1 MTMTRRKLLT
11 ASTSLAVAAAVL
23 PTLANAAV
31 SANNIKPQRLRPGM
45 TVGLVTPASNVPE
58 DQELHI
64 AMDLVRS
71 LGFSA
76 KPSPNLFSRT
86 QYLAGTDK
94 ERADDLNAMFADPEV
109 DAIFC
114 VRGGYGSGRLLH
126 YLDYDMIAANPKIIM
141 GYSDITAI
149 LNAIYLRTGLITFH
163 GPIAGGNFSD
173 YTYDQYNRVLV
184 EPSSTTEIG
193 GPPAFETRPGVV
205 DWENR
210 LTAIVSGSAEG
221 HLVGGN
227 LSLVVTLLGTPF
239 EPNFDGAILFLE
251 DVSEPPY
258 SVDRMLTHLWMTG
271 KLERVAGIIL
281 GKFTDDSYDS
291 NTFSM
296 EQVMR
301 DRFEPLGIPTL
312 RGAMIGHIEDKTVVP
327 IGIQARLDV
336 DAGTLTLLEVAVN

>member
-1 MTMTRRKLLT
+1 MTMTRRELLAT
-11 ASTSLAVAAAVL
+11 GGSLAVAATVFPA
-23 PTLANAAV
+23 LANAADN
-31 SANNIKPQRLRPGM
+31 ANNRKPQRLRPGM

-71 LGFSA
+71 LGFIA
-76 KPSPNLFSRT
+76 KPSANLFSRT

-94 ERADDLNAMFADPEV
+94 QRADDLNAMFADPEV

-114 VRGGYGSGRLLH
+114 VRGGYGSGRLLR
-126 YLDYDMIAANPKIIM
+126 YLDYDMIAANPKVIL

-173 YTYDQYNRVLV
+173 YTYDQYNRILV
-184 EPSSTTEIG
+184 EPTSTTEIG
-193 GPPAFETRPGVV
+193 NPPVFETRPGVV

-210 LTAIVSGSAEG
+210 LTPIVSGSAEG

-271 KLERVAGIIL
+271 KLERVAGIVL
-281 GKFTDDSYDS
+281 GKFTDDDYDS

-296 EQVMR
+296 EQVIR

-312 RGAMIGHIEDKTVVP
+312 RGTMIGHIEDKTVVP

-336 DAGTLTLLEVAVN
+336 DAGTLTLLEAAVS

>member
-1 MTMTRRKLLT
+1 MTMTRRELLAT
-11 ASTSLAVAAAVL
+11 GGSLAVAATVFPA
-23 PTLANAAV
+23 LANAADN
-31 SANNIKPQRLRPGM
+31 ANNRKPQRLRPGM

-71 LGFSA
+71 LGFIA
-76 KPSPNLFSRT
+76 KPSANLFSRT

-94 ERADDLNAMFADPEV
+94 QRADDLNAMFADPEV

-114 VRGGYGSGRLLH
+114 VRGGYGSGRLLR
-126 YLDYDMIAANPKIIM
+126 YLDYDMIAANPKVIL

-184 EPSSTTEIG
+184 EPTSITEIG
-193 GPPAFETRPGVV
+193 NPPVFETRPGVV

-210 LTAIVSGSAEG
+210 LTPIVSGRAEG

-227 LSLVVTLLGTPF
+227 LSLMVTLLGTPF

-271 KLERVAGIIL
+271 KLERVAGIVL
-281 GKFTDDSYDS
+281 GKFTDDDYDS

-312 RGAMIGHIEDKTVVP
+312 RGTMIGHIEDKTVVP

-336 DAGTLTLLEVAVN
+336 DAGTLTLLEAAVS